1 MTAWNLNLGFTDSA
15 QMFARMMGFVTE
27 MDGAEYLALDRLLDH
42 YGRSESR
49 QMMLVLQPA
58 EAGLAKYQLYDA
70 YELQFVPLT
79 HGIDEYVSA
88 DLVMRIIPL
97 KYAKEGRY
105 PLELK
110 LKHEPYGRQYRCG
123 ELGENGIELSAM
135 QLTTII
141 RELSNL
147 QEFRNEWL
155 SYMNQ

>member
-1 MTAWNLNLGFTDSA
+1 MAAWNLYLGFTDSA
-15 QMFARMMGFVTE
+15 QMFAHMMGFVTE
-27 MDGAEYLALDRLLDH
+27 VDGAEYLALNRLLDH

-49 QMMLVLQPA
+49 QMMLVSQPA
-58 EAGLAKYQLYDA
+58 EVGLVKYQLYDA

-79 HGIDEYVSA
+79 HSTDEYVSA

-97 KYAKEGRY
+97 EHAKEGKY

-110 LKHEPYGRQYRCG
+110 LKHEPYVRQYRCS

-135 QLTTII
+135 QLATII

-155 SYMNQ
+155 SYMEA